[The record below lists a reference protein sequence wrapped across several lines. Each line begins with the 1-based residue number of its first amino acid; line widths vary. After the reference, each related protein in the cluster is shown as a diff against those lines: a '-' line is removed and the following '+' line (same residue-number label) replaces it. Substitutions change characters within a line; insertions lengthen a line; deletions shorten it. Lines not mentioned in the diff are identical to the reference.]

1 MSTRSIATCGRCGA
15 RGELGPDHAFT
26 TRHGQAAFAVG
37 DRVQFTD
44 TVKGAG
50 IYNGNAGIIIAIDR
64 ETGRIQAR
72 LDAAAG
78 REGRPVSWSASEFI
92 GFRHGYAG
100 TIYKGQG
107 KTLDHTY
114 LMHTPHWRAASSYV
128 ALTRQRESAKVFAA
142 VETARDIRQL
152 ARQIGRAEIKSA
164 SIAYATR
171 DELTPAQKARA
182 AEQAREAAGA
192 TVQQGVKARPGAPAR
207 PQQAARSVV
216 ARPAAPRSHYPDAR
230 APEAAAK
237 PIGAERTARPQAPV
251 PAPAAPA
258 GVLIAAFEGRGRDGV
273 ERDSFGRGVD
283 DKSVA
288 AVVASDAQVR
298 RELEARS
305 IYLQTAYRDPKA
317 ATTRLNELVA
327 RDGATSAA
335 RRLSTEPGLL
345 GELRGREGLFAGGK
359 ARAERQ
365 AATRAAAAIGPN
377 VTRLSEAEAQAAP
390 GYRASIAAQLK
401 ADRTA
406 IPKLSDRAVAAL
418 GIVAAAKTDQARAEA
433 YRTLTADAGM
443 KREVD
448 AFRKSVEARFGE
460 EGARAMARASAAG
473 KAFTHASVAEAQ
485 QSALDAATKLYAA
498 ARGGERLVVHAAE
511 AERLS
516 ARQTQGARL
525 KP

>member
-1 MSTRSIATCGRCGA
+1 MPASSPASTARRGGSRRRSTRRPAA
-15 RGELGPDHAFT
+15 RGGLCHG
-26 TRHGQAAFAVG
+26 RHRSSPAS
-37 DRVQFTD
+37 
-44 TVKGAG
+44 
-50 IYNGNAGIIIAIDR
+50 GN
-64 ETGRIQAR
+64 
-72 LDAAAG
+72 
-78 REGRPVSWSASEFI
+78 
-92 GFRHGYAG
+92 GYAG

-182 AEQAREAAGA
+182 AEQAREAARA
-192 TVQQGVKARPGAPAR
+192 TVQQSVKARPGAPAR
-207 PQQAARSVV
+207 PQQPARS
-216 ARPAAPRSHYPDAR
+216 AIAQPAAPRSQYHDGR
-230 APEAAAK
+230 ASEAAAK
-237 PIGAERTARPQAPV
+237 PIGAERTARP
-251 PAPAAPA
+251 PAPAPARTGPA
-258 GVLIAAFEGRGRDGV
+258 GVLIPAFEGTGRDGI
-273 ERDSFGRGVD
+273 GRASLGARPVD
-283 DKSVA
+283 GKSVA
-288 AVVASDAQVR
+288 GAIASDAQVR

-305 IYLQTAYRDPKA
+305 IYLQTAYRDPRA

-377 VTRLSEAEAQAAP
+377 VTRLSEAEAQAAQ
-390 GYRASIAAQLK
+390 GYRASVAAQLK
-401 ADRTA
+401 ADGAA
-406 IPKLSDRAVAAL
+406 IPKVSDRAVAGL
-418 GIVAAAKTDQARAEA
+418 RIVAAVKTDQARAEA
-433 YRTLTADAGM
+433 YRTLTADADM

-448 AFRKSVEARFGE
+448 TFRKSVEARFGG
-460 EGARAMARASAAG
+460 EGARAMARAAAAG
-473 KAFTHASVAEAQ
+473 KAFTHASVPEAQ

-498 ARGGERLVVHAAE
+498 ARAGERLVVRAAE

-516 ARQTQGARL
+516 ARQTQGSRL